1 MLDAVKKVLHYKP
14 ADILESIIRRY
25 SLPMYNRRITR
36 LEKQYDDL
44 INEPYKA
51 KKLSE
56 IVSELGKL
64 WNEKLKYEGSEDD
77 DCETSNCKTEEC
89 ETKGRVDGAKNLQQV
104 QEEVY
109 KIVKDAGDKI
119 TSAKTRDK
127 KQQAFKE
134 GLKKM
139 AAVLDEW
146 R

>member
-1 MLDAVKKVLHYKP
+1 MVKKVLHYKP

-36 LEKQYDDL
+36 LEKQYGDL

-51 KKLSE
+51 RELSE

-64 WNEKLKYEGSEDD
+64 WNAKLKYEDSEDD
-77 DCETSNCKTEEC
+77 DCEISNCKTEDC
-89 ETKGRVDGAKNLQQV
+89 ETSDAVDGAKNLQQV

-109 KIVKDAGDKI
+109 KILKDAGDKI
-119 TSAKTRDK
+119 DSAKTRDK
-127 KQQAFKE
+127 KQEAFRE

-146 R
+146 K